1 MSKWSGKEKE
11 KKNGMEKKIRAG
23 ISLGESGNW
32 EYIIFGNIVFGKLD
46 IIL

>member
-11 KKNGMEKKIRAG
+11 KKNGMEKIRAG